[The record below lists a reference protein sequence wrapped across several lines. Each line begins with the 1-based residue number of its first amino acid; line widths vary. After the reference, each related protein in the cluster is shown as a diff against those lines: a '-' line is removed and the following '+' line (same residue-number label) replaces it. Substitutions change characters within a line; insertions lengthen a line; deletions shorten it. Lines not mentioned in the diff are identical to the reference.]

1 MCLCREHTA
10 RTLLTDPIPLWLEK
24 TSFLSE
30 DGLSI
35 CLTHTHTHTHL
46 SYYHCEDLCLIS
58 VSTRKPFFLCYLG
71 GFFLCFV
78 FFGRG
83 KKERKKENAAHT
95 KLEESVNFH
104 CSPYGES
111 ASDTLTH
118 THTLTRS
125 LRQTPWNFLPAL
137 LNTSISASHL
147 LPVFNTRGEWER
159 SFKGGCATKQST
171 N

>member
-1 MCLCREHTA
+1 MSHSSVFVQ
-10 RTLLTDPIPLWLEK
+10 RTHCSHSAHRPNPTVTQKKLHSYPK
-24 TSFLSE
+24 TE
-30 DGLSI
+30 SI

-95 KLEESVNFH
+95 KLEDSVNFH

-111 ASDTLTH
+111 ASDALTH
-118 THTLTRS
+118 SHAHFDRHHGIFS
-125 LRQTPWNFLPAL
+125 L
-137 LNTSISASHL
+137 HY
-147 LPVFNTRGEWER
+147 
-159 SFKGGCATKQST
+159 
-171 N
+171 